1 MNRTRRG
8 LEILA
13 LIVCLQAFAP
23 QPAEAAWPEKPVRL
37 LVPWAPGGSTDIVG
51 RILAPELTNRFKQ
64 TVFVDN
70 RPGAGSI
77 IGMHL
82 AAASPPDGSTFM
94 LTSTAYGHLIDKKQA
109 KGIDYAKSY
118 EPVSLIGLGDSVLTI
133 HPSLPVN
140 SVKELIA
147 LAKKNPG
154 QLNYSSSGI
163 GGFPHMNTELFK
175 LMTGTDLVHVPFQGG
190 GPAAVDTMAGNT
202 QINIASIPTI
212 IGYIRSG
219 RLKPLGVGG
228 KQRNAQLPNV
238 PTMTEAGVPGYVT
251 YIWWGVF
258 APLKTPQEVIKRMH
272 DEIATLQEGAGF
284 AGKLEQQGAM
294 IVKMTSAE
302 FGKYMQ
308 DEAARWQMVIDK
320 AGIKGE

>member
-1 MNRTRRG
+1 MNRTRHYIA
-8 LEILA
+8 ILA
-13 LIVCLQAFAP
+13 LSLACITAP
-23 QPAEAAWPEKPVRL
+23 CMAAVAWPEKSVRL
-37 LVPWAPGGSTDIVG
+37 LVPWAPGGSTDVVA
-51 RILAPELTNRFKQ
+51 RIISLELTKRLKQ
-64 TVFVDN
+64 TVLVDN

-77 IGMHL
+77 LGMHL
-82 AAASPPDGSTFM
+82 AAASPPDGYTFM
-94 LTSTAYGHLIDKKQA
+94 LTSTAYGHLLDKKQA
-109 KGIDYAKSY
+109 KGIEYSRSY
-118 EPVSLIGLGDSVLTI
+118 EPVALIGLGDSVLTV

-175 LMTGTDLVHVPFQGG
+175 LMTDTNIVHVPFQGG
-190 GPAAVDTMAGNT
+190 GPASADTMAGNT
-202 QINIASIPTI
+202 QIHLGSVATVV
-212 IGYIRSG
+212 GYIRSG
-219 RLKPLGVGG
+219 RLKALGVGAT
-228 KQRNAQLPNV
+228 KRNPQLPNV
-238 PTMTEAGVPGYVT
+238 PTMTEAGVPGFVT

-258 APLKTPQEVIKRMH
+258 APLKTPQGVIKRMH
-272 DEIATLQEGAGF
+272 DEIAALQDTPDVVQ
-284 AGKLEQQGAM
+284 KLEQQGAM
-294 IVKMTSAE
+294 PVKQSSAE